1 MAGSLPSGE
10 TSVAR
15 ASTRCQAGLS
25 RRALLLEC
33 DYTFG
38 AESEGDFA
46 IESLRGRWHKD
57 AAALFDGGED
67 LGAMNDWREMR
78 GADFFLAFGDENKID
93 GELVTGAA
101 DGVKGGKEGG
111 FGAFLVHGAAADDH
125 FAEAGLINQRGVPGR
140 RGPFGGIDLLYV
152 IHEIEADG
160 FGSAGVE
167 GGEDAGLA
175 VGGNLGDLREA
186 GFAKHL
192 HGELA
197 AFVHTAIFGGDGG
210 LANPGL
216 QALEGFV
223 VTLVDFGEDGVE
235 VGGCVGGKR
244 PTR

>member
-15 ASTRCQAGLS
+15 ASTRCHAGLS

-33 DYTFG
+33 T
-38 AESEGDFA
+38 
-46 IESLRGRWHKD
+46 SLRGPRPHFSP
-57 AAALFDGGED
+57 L
-67 LGAMNDWREMR
+67 EMSSSSTTP
-78 GADFFLAFGDENKID
+78 LAPRNW
-93 GELVTGAA
+93 VTSPSRPCAGN
-101 DGVKGGKEGG
+101 GVKRGEACG
-111 FGAFLVHGAAADDH
+111 FGAFLVHSAAADDH
-125 FAEAGLINQRGVPGR
+125 FTEAGLVDQRGVPGR
-140 RGPFGGIDLLYV
+140 RGPFGGINLLYV

-244 PTR
+244 PAR